1 MNKPKSSLDGKHFL
15 ITGITG
21 GAGPVLADGL
31 VNSGAEVSGVY
42 HSEDGLKEAKG
53 RTEKSEDIDYFRADL
68 SREKEAA
75 KMAESLKKKNGSL
88 HGLVNLVGGF
98 SLGDLKNTDG
108 EEIITSFKIH
118 VVTAFLTIKYTS
130 DLLSKTGEGSVVNF
144 TSKRALEAQTG
155 SLSYNI
161 GKTGVAELTRSLDNE
176 LRNIR
181 VNALAP
187 DTLDTPANREAMPE
201 GNRENWTGLSELTEI
216 TKFLLG
222 EGSKPIHGQ
231 IITV

>member
-1 MNKPKSSLDGKHFL
+1 MNKLKSSLDGKHFL

-21 GAGPVLADGL
+21 GAGPVIADGL

-42 HSEDGLKEAKG
+42 HSKDGLEEAKD
-53 RTEKSEDIDYFRADL
+53 RTENSEVIDYFRADL

-75 KMAESLKKKNGSL
+75 KMAKNLKEKRGSL

-98 SLGDLKNTDG
+98 SLGDLKNT
-108 EEIITSFKIH
+108 EEEEMIASFKIH
-118 VVTAFLTIKYTS
+118 VMTAFLTIKYTS
-130 DLLSKTGEGSVVNF
+130 DLLSKSGEGSVVNF
-144 TSKRALEAQTG
+144 SSKRALEPRAG
-155 SLSYNI
+155 SLSYNV
-161 GKTGVAELTRSLDNE
+161 GKTGVAALTRSLDKE
-176 LRNIR
+176 LEKVR

-201 GNRENWTGLSELTEI
+201 GNRENWTGLPELTEV

-222 EGSKPIHGQ
+222 EGSKPVHGQ